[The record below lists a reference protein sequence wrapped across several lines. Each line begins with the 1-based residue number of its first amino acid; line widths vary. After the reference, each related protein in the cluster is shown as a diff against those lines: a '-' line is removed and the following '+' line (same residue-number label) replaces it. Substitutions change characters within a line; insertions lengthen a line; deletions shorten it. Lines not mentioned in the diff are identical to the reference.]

1 MCKFCDLLK
10 NGGDMIWEERS
21 TFADDNLCEFASV
34 GGEHRMCDG
43 CSGCKGRGFK
53 LSSYKQGGN
62 AKLSVSY
69 FRKAF
74 DIEVSPFSESLPIS
88 FCPFCG
94 EQVSEN
100 VEEFNENDFRYSI
113 K

>member
-34 GGEHRMCDG
+34 GGE
-43 CSGCKGRGFK
+43 
-53 LSSYKQGGN
+53 
-62 AKLSVSY
+62 
-69 FRKAF
+69 
-74 DIEVSPFSESLPIS
+74 
-88 FCPFCG
+88 
-94 EQVSEN
+94 QVSEN